1 MAEIRFSGFGGQG
14 IIRCGLITGKAL
26 SLFDNKHATMTQSF
40 GPEARGSACS
50 SQLVVSPDRVLYPYI
65 TIPEILISMSQEAYD
80 KYEPDLRD
88 DGILIIDTDLVKP
101 KPIRGKIQMFAIP
114 STRFAEELG
123 NRIIANLVMM
133 GFFTAVTKVVTPE
146 AMKKALPGLVP
157 GRFLDLN
164 IKAFDKG
171 YDFGVEELAKAKAS
185 KSKKK
190 PASKKKTTKSKK

>member
-14 IIRCGLITGKAL
+14 IIRCGLISGKAL
-26 SLFDNKHATMTQSF
+26 SLYDNKHATMTQSF

-50 SQLVVSPDRVLYPYI
+50 SQLVVSEDRVLYPYI
-65 TIPEILISMSQEAYD
+65 TIPEILVSMSQEAYE
-80 KYEPDLRD
+80 KYEPDLRE
-88 DGILIIDTDLVKP
+88 DGILIIDADLVKP
-101 KPIRGKIQMFAIP
+101 QSIRGKIKMYSIP

-123 NRIIANLVMM
+123 NRIIANLVML
-133 GFFTAVTKVVTPE
+133 GFFTAVTKIASPE

-171 YDFGVEELAKAKAS
+171 YEYGQELLKKSEPAKPKKTAK
-185 KSKKK
+185 
-190 PASKKKTTKSKK
+190 KKKTTKSKK